1 MPLKIAVPAERL
13 AGETRVAMSPEVVK
27 KLKALGADV
36 CLESGAGTNSHYPDS
51 QFADAS
57 FAPSADETYRDAQL
71 VLRVQP
77 PSANEVNQLPANAV
91 LVSYLAPGRNVE
103 LAKQLRD
110 RNITSIAMELIPRIS
125 RAQSMDS
132 LSSQASVSGY
142 QAALMAA
149 QLSPR
154 FFPMLTTA
162 AGTIR
167 PAKVL
172 VIGAG
177 VAGLQ
182 AIATARRLGAMIDAY
197 DVRSAA
203 KEQVESLGA
212 KFVTAVSGAE
222 GSGGYARELT
232 EEEKQ
237 QQQEILAKVVAA
249 ADAVICTAAIP
260 GRPAPKIISAAMVG
274 RMKPGA
280 VIVDLA
286 AETGGNCELTQPGE
300 TIHTANGV
308 IIHGPLNV
316 PAMMPIHASEMYAKN
331 LLNLL
336 SPFIKEGTFALDF
349 EDDVIKGCLYTHAGK
364 IVHEA
369 SRKAVEES

>member
-1 MPLKIAVPAERL
+1 MPVTIAVPAERQ
-13 AGETRVAMSPEVVK
+13 AGETRIAVTPDVAK
-27 KLKALGADV
+27 RFKALGATV
-36 CLESGAGTNSHYPDS
+36 VLQTGAGVPAHFLDAEYK
-51 QFADAS
+51 DAS
-57 FAPSADETYRDAQL
+57 FESDVSTLYRSAQL
-71 VLRVQP
+71 ILKVQP
-77 PSANEVNQLPANAV
+77 PTEDEVALIPEGAV
-91 LVSYLAPGRNVE
+91 LVSFLNPGR
-103 LAKQLRD
+103 LLDRAKQLRD
-110 RNITSIAMELIPRIS
+110 RKLTSIAMELVPRIT
-125 RAQSMDS
+125 RAQSMDA
-132 LSSQASVSGY
+132 LSSQASVAGY

-167 PAKVL
+167 PAKAL

-182 AIATARRLGAMIDAY
+182 AIATARRLGAMVEAY
-197 DVRSAA
+197 DVRAAA

-232 EEEKQ
+232 EEEKRL
-237 QQQEILAKVVAA
+237 QQEKLASVVAV

-260 GRPAPKIISAAMVG
+260 GRPAPKIISADMVA
-274 RMKPGA
+274 RMKTGA

-286 AETGGNCELTQPGE
+286 AETGGNCELTEPGK
-300 TIHTANGV
+300 TVVKNGV
-308 IIHGPLNV
+308 TIHGPLNV
-316 PAMMPIHASEMYAKN
+316 PATMPVHASEMYAKN

-336 SPFIKEGTFALDF
+336 SPFIKDGNFKLDF
-349 EDDVIKGCLYTHAGK
+349 DDDVIKGSLYTRDGA
-364 IVHEA
+364 IVHELT
-369 SRKAVEES
+369 RKALEGQ

>member
-13 AGETRVAMSPEVVK
+13 AGETRVAMSPEVAK
-27 KLKALGADV
+27 KLTALGANV
-36 CLESGAGTNSHYPDS
+36 CLESGAGTKSHYPDS

-77 PSANEVNQLPANAV
+77 PSADEVNQLPANAV

-167 PAKVL
+167 PAKAL

-237 QQQEILAKVVAA
+237 QQQEVLAKVVAA

-260 GRPAPKIISAAMVG
+260 GRPAPKIITAAMVG

-286 AETGGNCELTQPGE
+286 AETGGNCELTKPGE

-336 SPFIKEGTFALDF
+336 SPFIKDGNFALDF

-369 SRKAVEES
+369 SRKAVEGS